1 MKKLILTVIA
11 VVTIGVS
18 SNKLFAQAAASGDL
32 LVTMSANPDY
42 EAMAIALRAANL
54 GATLKGAGPY
64 TVFAPNTIAFSNISS
79 DKLDALMKD
88 PAALATVLKGHIVTG
103 KYDKAAILAALRAT
117 GKATLKTLDNQT
129 LTLGVNEAKNLIL
142 TDSQGNTV
150 KVVAFDI
157 LGSNG
162 VIIGVDGILTK

>member
-1 MKKLILTVIA
+1 MKKLILTVVA
-11 VVTIGVS
+11 VLAIGVS
-18 SNKLFAQAAASGDL
+18 SNKLFAQSASGDL
-32 LVTMSANPDY
+32 LVTLSGNPDY
-42 EAMAIALRAANL
+42 EAMAIAVRAANL
-54 GATLKGAGPY
+54 GATLKGAGPF
-64 TVFAPNTIAFSNISS
+64 TVFAPNTIAFSNIPS

-117 GKATLKTLDNQT
+117 GKATLKTLDGQT

-142 TDSQGNTV
+142 TDAQGNTV

>member
-1 MKKLILTVIA
+1 MVA
-11 VVTIGVS
+11 VLAIGVS
-18 SNKLFAQAAASGDL
+18 SNKVFAQAASGDL
-32 LVTMSANPDY
+32 LVTMSGNPDY

-64 TVFAPNTIAFSNISS
+64 TVFAPNAAAFSNISS

-88 PAALATVLKGHIVTG
+88 PATLAAVLKGHIVSG
-103 KYDKAAILAALRAT
+103 KYDKVAILAALRST
-117 GKATLKTLDNQT
+117 GKATLKTLEGQT

-162 VIIGVDGILTK
+162 VIIGVDGLLTK

>member
-1 MKKLILTVIA
+1 MKKLILTVLA
-11 VVTIGVS
+11 VVAIGVS
-18 SNKLFAQAAASGDL
+18 SNKLFAQAASGDL

-42 EAMAIALRAANL
+42 EAMAIAVRAANL

-64 TVFAPNTIAFSNISS
+64 TVFAPNTTAFSNIPS

-117 GKATLKTLDNQT
+117 GKATLKTLDGQT